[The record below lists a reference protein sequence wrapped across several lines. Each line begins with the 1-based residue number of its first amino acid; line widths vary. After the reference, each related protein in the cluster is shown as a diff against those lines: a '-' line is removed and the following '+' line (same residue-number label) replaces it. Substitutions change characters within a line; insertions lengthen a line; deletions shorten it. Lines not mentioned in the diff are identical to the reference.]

1 MDLKLVETYNGGD
14 IVKST
19 KDFVVIYGL
28 GNMVYL
34 ALFGGNVEA
43 NTPNRRFPNEQ
54 NHDFWAN
61 ELLMNDEPGLQ
72 FNSDTERALMTT
84 PLTSAGRSI
93 IQAAVARDL
102 KHMKDFAKVGL
113 SVAIIAT
120 DVVRLGVRVQE
131 PDNLEAR
138 DFIFIWDATRGELV
152 DDLPARTISFSPP
165 VSSGGGFDYSFDFS
179 FI

>member
-1 MDLKLVETYNGGD
+1 MDLKLKETFNGGD
-14 IVKST
+14 IVKAT

-28 GNMVYL
+28 GNMPYI

-43 NTPNRRFPNEQ
+43 NTPTRRVSGEQ
-54 NHDFWAN
+54 NFDWWGN
-61 ELLMNDEPGLQ
+61 ELLMNEDQGLQ
-72 FNSDTERALMTT
+72 FNSDTERALITT
-84 PLTSAGRSI
+84 PLTSAGRSR

-102 KHMKDFAKVGL
+102 KFMKDFARVGV

-120 DVVRLGVRVQE
+120 DIVRIGIQVQE

-152 DDLPARTISFSPP
+152 DDLPSRTISFAA
-165 VSSGGGFDYSFDFS
+165 GGNLPGLDYTLDFS
-179 FI
+179 LI

>member
-1 MDLKLVETYNGGD
+1 MDLKLKETFNGGD
-14 IVKST
+14 IVKTT

-43 NTPNRRFPNEQ
+43 NTPPFRVESEQ
-54 NHDFWAN
+54 NFDWWGN
-61 ELLMNDEPGLQ
+61 ELLLNEDIGMQ
-72 FNSDTERALMTT
+72 FNSDTERALITT
-84 PLTSAGRSI
+84 PLTSAGRAQ

-102 KHMKDFAKVGL
+102 QHMKDFARVAV
-113 SVAIIAT
+113 SVAIVAT
-120 DVVRLGVRVQE
+120 DVVRLGVRVEE

-138 DFIFIWDATRGELV
+138 EFVFIWDATRGELV
-152 DDLPARTISFSPP
+152 DELPPRGVSFEPIGG
-165 VSSGGGFDYSFDFS
+165 SGAFDYTFDFA

>member
-1 MDLKLVETYNGGD
+1 MDLKLKETFNGGD
-14 IVKST
+14 IVKAT

-43 NTPNRRFPNEQ
+43 NTPQRRVASEQ
-54 NHDFWAN
+54 NFDWWGN
-61 ELLMNDEPGLQ
+61 ELLMNEDQGLQ
-72 FNSDTERALMTT
+72 FNSDTERALIHT
-84 PLTSAGRSI
+84 PLTSSGRAQ

-102 KHMKDFAKVGL
+102 KHMKDFARIGI

-120 DVVRLGVRVQE
+120 DVVRIGVRVQE
-131 PDNLEAR
+131 PDNLESR

-152 DDLPARTISFSPP
+152 DDLPTRTVSFMP
-165 VSSGGGFDYSFDFS
+165 SGPLEGLDYTLDFTLL
-179 FI
+179 

>member
-1 MDLKLVETYNGGD
+1 MDLKLKETFNGGD
-14 IVKST
+14 IVKAT

-43 NTPNRRFPNEQ
+43 NTPQRRVSSEQ
-54 NHDFWAN
+54 NHDWWGN
-61 ELLMNDEPGLQ
+61 ELLMNEDKGLQ
-72 FNSDTERALMTT
+72 FNSDTERALITT
-84 PLTSAGRSI
+84 PLTSAGRAQ

-102 KHMKDFAKVGL
+102 KHMKDFARVGI

-120 DVVRLGVRVQE
+120 DVVRIGVRVEE

-152 DDLPARTISFSPP
+152 DDLPSRTISFALPI
-165 VSSGGGFDYSFDFS
+165 SGNGLDYTLDFS
-179 FI
+179 LI